1 MNKAQIQIFGITIL
15 AVGLGLSSARAAEP
29 DTGPYLGIGVG
40 RTKTKMASV
49 LPGLRAYVRAVLG
62 GADWDVGGATCSST
76 VQDTSTGLK
85 LFGGYRFNRHVSV
98 EGFYTD
104 LGTFS
109 SDAALIASA
118 SEHFFVAADKDV
130 RGLGAAIV
138 GAWPLSDK
146 VSLLGKA
153 GFFRWDLDL
162 TTRLTAPPG
171 YDPFSTPERQSASGT
186 SPMYGLGVEFAVFMG
201 FALRAEVERYS
212 RIGNND
218 TGKQDVDMLSVA
230 ALYKF

>member
-1 MNKAQIQIFGITIL
+1 MNKAQIFGITIL
-15 AVGLGLSSARAAEP
+15 AIGLGLSSAQAADP

-40 RTKTKMASV
+40 RTKTKMDSV
-49 LPGLRAYVRAVLG
+49 LPALETYVRGVLG
-62 GADWDVGGATCSST
+62 GADCSNSVACSST

-98 EGFYTD
+98 EGFYAD

-109 SDAALIASA
+109 SDDALIASA
-118 SEHFFVAADKDV
+118 SERFFVAADKDV
-130 RGLGAAIV
+130 RGLGAAVV
-138 GAWPLSDK
+138 GAWPLSGK

-153 GFFRWDLDL
+153 GLFRWDIDL

-171 YDPFSTPERQSASGT
+171 YDPFSVPERQSASGT
-186 SPMYGLGVEFAVFMG
+186 SPMYGLGMEFAVFMG

-212 RIGNND
+212 KIGNNN

-230 ALYKF
+230 ALYRF

>member
-1 MNKAQIQIFGITIL
+1 MNKAQIFGTTIL
-15 AVGLGLSSARAAEP
+15 ALGLGLSSARAAEP
-29 DTGPYLGIGVG
+29 DTGLYLGIGVG
-40 RTKTKMASV
+40 QTKTKMASV
-49 LPGLRAYVRAVLG
+49 LPALRAYVRAVLG
-62 GADWDVGGATCSST
+62 GADCDVGGATCSSA

-98 EGFYTD
+98 EGLYAD

-109 SDAALIASA
+109 SDATLISG
-118 SEHFFVAADKDV
+118 SERFSVTANKEV
-130 RGLGAAIV
+130 RGLGAVVV

-153 GFFRWDLDL
+153 GLFRWDLEL
-162 TTRLTAPPG
+162 TTRLTAPHG
-171 YDPFSTPERQSASGT
+171 YDPFSTSERLSASGT
-186 SPMYGLGVEFAVFMG
+186 SPMYGLGVQFTVFQG

-212 RIGNND
+212 KIGNNN

-230 ALYKF
+230 VLYKF